1 MLLANATAFA
11 ETSDIYVNYILI
23 SVVSFTAGTI
33 IGWALSQELGDLEQ
47 PAVRKLMAVVMLGA
61 YVTSLVADM
70 AMSGYSTPFL
80 LHMIM
85 GGIFGYLFSK
95 GDGVVNFA
103 RGGSSE
109 K

>member
-1 MLLANATAFA
+1 MLKVLVPMLA
-11 ETSDIYVNYILI
+11 ETPYIYINYALI
-23 SVVSFTAGTI
+23 SVVSFSLGTI
-33 IGWALSQELGDLEQ
+33 MGWSLSKNLSTLEQ
-47 PAVRKLMAVVMLGA
+47 PAVRKLMAVIMLGA
-61 YVTSLVADM
+61 YVLSLVSDI

-103 RGGSSE
+103 RRSG
-109 K
+109 